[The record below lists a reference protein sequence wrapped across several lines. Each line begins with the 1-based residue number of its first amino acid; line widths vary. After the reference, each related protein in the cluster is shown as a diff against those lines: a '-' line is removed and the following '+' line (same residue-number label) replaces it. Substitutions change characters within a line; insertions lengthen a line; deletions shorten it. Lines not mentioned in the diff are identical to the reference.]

1 MSVATAARNTP
12 AKPWAQAKN
21 LCRVTNWQQKLTPI
35 GVNRD
40 HALKRSNADKRR
52 CVEIALKEFGGMSDR
67 AIAEMCGVTQPF
79 VGKIRCQVITVMTS
93 PAPTHRIGKDGKSY
107 PVKPTVN
114 ESLMVQQEPER
125 EVETKRT
132 GLDGKT
138 RKMSAG
144 TGRFCFVTVSD
155 GSQTFGRKLRGAGIH
170 RKYEP

>member
-1 MSVATAARNTP
+1 MEV
-12 AKPWAQAKN
+12 
-21 LCRVTNWQQKLTPI
+21 
-35 GVNRD
+35 
-40 HALKRSNADKRR
+40 LKRSNPDKRR

-67 AIAEMCGVTQPF
+67 AIAEMCGV
-79 VGKIRCQVITVMTS
+79 GKTLASEVRSVQVVEKTS
-93 PAPTHRIGKDGKSY
+93 SIQAPRI
-107 PVKPTVN
+107 
-114 ESLMVQQEPER
+114 
-125 EVETKRT
+125 